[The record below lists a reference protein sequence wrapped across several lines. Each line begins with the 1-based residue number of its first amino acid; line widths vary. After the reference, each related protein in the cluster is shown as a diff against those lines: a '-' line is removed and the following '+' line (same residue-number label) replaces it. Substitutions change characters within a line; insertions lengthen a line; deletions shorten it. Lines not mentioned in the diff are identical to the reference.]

1 MILFGLDIDRPCAAM
16 YRKEELPHLASV
28 LFFFNIGAIYFFFAT
43 PAASQSNNKIKH
55 KQQNAKKKTNKT
67 EKNSQQKQND
77 KTNKLIM

>member
-28 LFFFNIGAIYFFFAT
+28 LFFGYLLFFAT

-55 KQQNAKKKTNKT
+55 KQQNAKKKN
-67 EKNSQQKQND
+67 KQNRKKLAT
-77 KTNKLIM
+77 KTK